1 MFKIVILAGSAHNFN
16 FSVNSCMLVKVACL
30 KTFEE
35 VMNGNNS
42 TAVVAR
48 EEDKARSKHRR
59 ILKNW
64 QNKTSLENAGG
75 LGRSEPRNM
84 DADPILNQAK
94 TRSRRNTSQ
103 RRYNEQR
110 GVKTSSRIDKR
121 QERDDRMKI
130 TANYKYC
137 QITHCQFKARMV
149 ANYGERFF
157 YRGGSWHGKEST
169 SYRTH
174 HIKKSMQFL
183 ESNMQE

>member
-94 TRSRRNTSQ
+94 TRSRRNTLQ
-103 RRYNEQR
+103 GRYNEQR
-110 GVKTSSRIDKR
+110 GLKTSSRKDKR
-121 QERDDRMKI
+121 Q
-130 TANYKYC
+130 
-137 QITHCQFKARMV
+137 
-149 ANYGERFF
+149 ERFF

-169 SYRTH
+169 RYRTH

>member
-48 EEDKARSKHRR
+48 EEDKARSKHRQ
-59 ILKNW
+59 ILKNS
-64 QNKTSLENAGG
+64 QNKTSLKNAGG
-75 LGRSEPRNM
+75 LGRCEPRNM
-84 DADPILNQAK
+84 DADPILKRA
-94 TRSRRNTSQ
+94 TTSSRRNTSQ

-110 GVKTSSRIDKR
+110 GLKTSSRRGKG
-121 QERDDRMKI
+121 QERDDRMRI
-130 TANYKYC
+130 RVNYKYC
-137 QITHCQFKARMV
+137 QSTHIQFKARMV

-169 SYRTH
+169 RYRTY
-174 HIKKSMQFL
+174 HIKKAMQFL

>member
-94 TRSRRNTSQ
+94 TRSRGNTSQ
-103 RRYNEQR
+103 RRY
-110 GVKTSSRIDKR
+110 
-121 QERDDRMKI
+121 
-130 TANYKYC
+130 
-137 QITHCQFKARMV
+137 
-149 ANYGERFF
+149 
-157 YRGGSWHGKEST
+157 KEG
-169 SYRTH
+169 
-174 HIKKSMQFL
+174 
-183 ESNMQE
+183 

>member
-1 MFKIVILAGSAHNFN
+1 VLKIVILAGNAHNFN
-16 FSVNSCMLVKVACL
+16 FSVNSYMLVKVACF

-35 VMNGNNS
+35 VMNGNNG

-48 EEDKARSKHRR
+48 EEEKARRSKHGL
-59 ILKNW
+59 LKNS
-64 QNKTSLENAGG
+64 QNKTSLKNAGG

-84 DADPILNQAK
+84 DVDPMLNQAT

-110 GVKTSSRIDKR
+110 ASKTTSRRNKR
-121 QERDDRMKI
+121 QERDDRMRI

-137 QITHCQFKARMV
+137 QNTHIQFKARMV
-149 ANYGERFF
+149 ANFGEGFF
-157 YRGGSWHGKEST
+157 YRGGSWHGEESRR
-169 SYRTH
+169 YRTY
-174 HIKKSMQFL
+174 HIKKAMQFL

>member
-59 ILKNW
+59 ILKNS

-75 LGRSEPRNM
+75 LGRSEPRKGRTIRKVMGGEGNFR
-84 DADPILNQAK
+84 AARIFFRYQILCMNF
-94 TRSRRNTSQ
+94 
-103 RRYNEQR
+103 
-110 GVKTSSRIDKR
+110 I
-121 QERDDRMKI
+121 
-130 TANYKYC
+130 
-137 QITHCQFKARMV
+137 
-149 ANYGERFF
+149 
-157 YRGGSWHGKEST
+157 
-169 SYRTH
+169 
-174 HIKKSMQFL
+174 
-183 ESNMQE
+183 